1 LLQNGFVFCAG
12 SLEDVELG
20 EHLRAVDA
28 QVEDARPDAG
38 KIRLRKVQPQRVA
51 RARRKSGDRTPCI
64 SPAPTN
70 WIARASGAR
79 PCRPSARVSF
89 QGIAL
94 RCTLDGSPAIEDV
107 CLLCVGRL
115 AGCSGRAG
123 CCVLGCRLAAPGRH
137 SMSPQAMRS
146 PLLAGPLTPARG
158 VSIIVCLAWE
168 QTNTGSWVARAAAA
182 AHYPSGYQIQRSKL
196 LPPRRAT
203 STRARYKVLP
213 DL

>member
-1 LLQNGFVFCAG
+1 MSNWESTCVPLMLRLKTRDPT
-12 SLEDVELG
+12 LEKYVSAKCSRSAWLEPG
-20 EHLRAVDA
+20 ENPGIVRRAF
-28 QVEDARPDAG
+28 
-38 KIRLRKVQPQRVA
+38 RLRRRIGLRERQALDVA
-51 RARRKSGDRTPCI
+51 ALA
-64 SPAPTN
+64 PAL
-70 WIARASGAR
+70 ASRAS
-79 PCRPSARVSF
+79 P
-89 QGIAL
+89 L
-94 RCTLDGSPAIEDV
+94 RCTLVGSPAIEDV

-158 VSIIVCLAWE
+158 VSIIVCLAGE

-182 AHYPSGYQIQRSKL
+182 AHYPSGCQIQRSKL